1 MAPNISTS
9 DYQKLLQKIAV
20 LETEIFQLKQSRG
33 LKTPLW
39 NRLGAKPKEIKE
51 RITGRTH
58 SPVVTDLTGWPALP
72 ARHSASTPLQQWSTA
87 KGKKSAKARIAKSPQ
102 TLCVKLVNRFTP
114 LLEDARYLPDDSVSP
129 SWLKMQLK
137 EPSVSPRGVR
147 TKNNS
152 ENKRLQG
159 EKTPEIDPEI
169 LIVGD
174 DAVKEVKS
182 IRNAKVLCFPKD
194 SVPDINDKILDLV
207 TANPTMKTMI
217 LHIGTCDIDEKKSE
231 VLKQHFKALFTT
243 LKTLNNDVRLII
255 SGPLPSMR
263 GGDEYFSRLF
273 ALSQWLSAE
282 CINESVEFIDNF
294 GFFWDRRHLF
304 ADGNKLNKRGQ
315 KLFAVNLRYS
325 LKAKARAV
333 PSLSEIETKTNESS
347 KTSDNGAELSAKATE
362 NSDCVEKSH
371 LCELSDDN
379 GAELSAAPVKVTE
392 KSITDSVIATET
404 PHVASPF
411 MQAQSTNGSSLKGE
425 QATNEETGQTAKEDV
440 EGEETQA
447 VSSPQVEGEETQES
461 SPDVESSLP
470 HEEEEEEEEES
481 SDDEE
486 ASSSEDSLADVE
498 GESTTESSLPHVEEK
513 EESESSDVEEVSSSD
528 DSFALSPIPL
538 LEFSKD
544 MNALV
549 STAIKMTPRVKRQ
562 APQPPTLSTT
572 QTQKSVTWVIAP
584 PPIPPRRR
592 RKNIITSQLTS
603 LETSFDK

>member
-1 MAPNISTS
+1 MAPNISTG

-20 LETEIFQLKQSRG
+20 LEMEIFQLKQSRN
-33 LKTPLW
+33 KPPAW
-39 NRLGAKPKEIKE
+39 NSLGAKPKEKKE
-51 RITGRTH
+51 RVTGRTE
-58 SPVVTDLTGWPALP
+58 SPVVTDLTDWPPLP
-72 ARHSASTPLQQWSTA
+72 VRQSASTPLQQTQPLQWSTA
-87 KGKKSAKARIAKSPQ
+87 KKGAKATDNPPQ
-102 TLCVKLVNRFTP
+102 TQRVQLANRFTP
-114 LLEDARYLPDDSVSP
+114 LLEDPRYLSDDRDSVSP
-129 SWLKMQLK
+129 SWLTMQLK
-137 EPSVSPRGVR
+137 EPSVSPNRVR
-147 TKNNS
+147 DKNNS

-159 EKTPEIDPEI
+159 EKMPEIDPEI

-217 LHIGTCDIDEKKSE
+217 LHIGTCDIEEKKSE
-231 VLKQHFKALFTT
+231 VLKQHFKALFATF
-243 LKTLNNDVRLII
+243 KTLNNDVRLII

-333 PSLSEIETKTNESS
+333 PSLSEIATKTN
-347 KTSDNGAELSAKATE
+347 
-362 NSDCVEKSH
+362 
-371 LCELSDDN
+371 DN
-379 GAELSAAPVKVTE
+379 GAELSAAPGKVTE

-404 PHVASPF
+404 PHVAPPL

-425 QATNEETGQTAKEDV
+425 QVTNEETGQTATEEDV

-447 VSSPQVEGEETQES
+447 VSSPHVEGEETQES

-470 HEEEEEEEEES
+470 HVEEEEES
-481 SDDEE
+481 ESSNDEE
-486 ASSSEDSLADVE
+486 ASSSEDSFADVE
-498 GESTTESSLPHVEEK
+498 GESTTESSLPHMEEK
-513 EESESSDVEEVSSSD
+513 EESETSDVEEASSSD

-592 RKNIITSQLTS
+592 RKNIIASQLAS

>member
-1 MAPNISTS
+1 M
-9 DYQKLLQKIAV
+9 
-20 LETEIFQLKQSRG
+20 EIFQLKQNRD
-33 LKTPLW
+33 KPPAW
-39 NRLGAKPKEIKE
+39 NSLGAKPKEKRE
-51 RITGRTH
+51 RVTGRTE
-58 SPVVTDLTGWPALP
+58 SPVVTDLTDWPPLP
-72 ARHSASTPLQQWSTA
+72 VRQSSSTPPQQTHPLQWSTA
-87 KGKKSAKARIAKSPQ
+87 KKGAKATDNPPQ
-102 TLCVKLVNRFTP
+102 TQRVQLANRFTP
-114 LLEDARYLPDDSVSP
+114 LLEDPRHLSDDKDSVSP
-129 SWLKMQLK
+129 SWLTMQLK
-137 EPSVSPRGVR
+137 EPSVSPKRVR
-147 TKNNS
+147 DKNNS

-231 VLKQHFKALFTT
+231 VLRQHFKALFTT

-315 KLFAVNLRYS
+315 KLFAVNLRYA

-333 PSLSEIETKTNESS
+333 PSLSEIATKTN
-347 KTSDNGAELSAKATE
+347 
-362 NSDCVEKSH
+362 
-371 LCELSDDN
+371 DN
-379 GAELSAAPVKVTE
+379 GAELSAAPGKVTE
-392 KSITDSVIATET
+392 KSITDSVIVTET

-425 QATNEETGQTAKEDV
+425 QATNEETGQTAKED
-440 EGEETQA
+440 
-447 VSSPQVEGEETQES
+447 VEGEETQES

-584 PPIPPRRR
+584 PPIPPRRH